1 MAPTCTTSRAKGLG
15 QGTDLWRHQWDVW
28 TAPKVNKFPD
38 DWGMITQADIVVV
51 GVDGSDDSLAALAW
65 GCALAGSNGAVHVVC
80 ATSGT
85 EPAPR
90 SLHELENVWTAPAH
104 AAGVSIT
111 CHFPEGRASA
121 MVVEMANI
129 VGAQMIVVGGHGASP
144 HRPKM
149 VGSTTH
155 RLLHHSDR
163 PVGVVRSGHVPPL
176 APGGT
181 AVVGVGNGPATGAA
195 LDWTMAF
202 AASRKLS
209 VVLIHAVH
217 HEPRF
222 LFYGPVFSMD
232 QAMEKVAYFLDRDEL
247 RQWAEDD
254 LTELAGRLRAR
265 PDAVGPQTERG
276 GRPGEHQ
283 SEAAERSPN
292 VAAGVNITGTAT
304 LGRPGS
310 VLVEAAA
317 DAAVMVMGKHYD
329 GPFSGYFTTAT
340 LHHVLTHAQCPVVVV
355 AQKHG
360 GD

>member
-1 MAPTCTTSRAKGLG
+1 MTK
-15 QGTDLWRHQWDVW
+15 
-28 TAPKVNKFPD
+28 
-38 DWGMITQADIVVV
+38 MADIVVV

-65 GCALAGSNGAVHVVC
+65 GCQLAGSTGAVHLVC

-90 SLHELENVWTAPAH
+90 SLHELENVWTAPAR

-121 MVVEMANI
+121 VVVDVANI
-129 VGAQMIVVGGHGASP
+129 VGAQMIVMGGHGESP

-163 PVGVVRSGHVPPL
+163 PVGVVRSGHVPSL

-181 AVVGVGNGPATGAA
+181 AVVGVGNGQATVAA

-209 VVLIHAVH
+209 VALVHAVH

-222 LFYGPVFSMD
+222 LFYGPVFSME
-232 QAMEKVAYFLDRDEL
+232 QAMEKEAYFMDRDVL

-265 PDAVGPQTERG
+265 PDAT
-276 GRPGEHQ
+276 
-283 SEAAERSPN
+283 
-292 VAAGVNITGTAT
+292 GVNITCTAT

-310 VLVEAAA
+310 VLVGAAA
-317 DAAVMVMGKHYD
+317 DAEMMVVGKHYD
-329 GPFSGYFTTAT
+329 GPLSGYFTTAT

-355 AQKHG
+355 AQGHG

>member
-1 MAPTCTTSRAKGLG
+1 MMKT
-15 QGTDLWRHQWDVW
+15 
-28 TAPKVNKFPD
+28 
-38 DWGMITQADIVVV
+38 ADIVVVV

-65 GCALAGSNGAVHVVC
+65 GCQLAGPNGAVHLVC

-85 EPAPR
+85 EPVPR
-90 SLHELENVWTAPAH
+90 SLHELEDVWTAPAR
-104 AAGVSIT
+104 AAGVAIT

-121 MVVEMANI
+121 VVVDVANI
-129 VGAQMIVVGGHGASP
+129 VGAQMIAVGGHGASP

-163 PVGVVRSGHVPPL
+163 PVGVVRSGHVPAL
-176 APGGT
+176 APGGA
-181 AVVGVGNGPATGAA
+181 AVVGVGNGPATAAA

-202 AASRKLS
+202 AAHRKLS
-209 VVLIHAVH
+209 VELIHAVH

-232 QAMEKVAYFLDRDEL
+232 QAMEKEAYFLDRDEL
-247 RQWAEDD
+247 RKWAEDD
-254 LTELAGRLRAR
+254 LSELADRLRAHL
-265 PDAVGPQTERG
+265 DAT
-276 GRPGEHQ
+276 
-283 SEAAERSPN
+283 
-292 VAAGVNITGTAT
+292 GVVITGQAT

-329 GPFSGYFTTAT
+329 GPLSGYFTTAT
-340 LHHVLTHAQCPVVVV
+340 LHHVLTHAPCPVVVV
-355 AQKHG
+355 AQGHG
-360 GD
+360 WG